1 MGEPPG
7 GRRLTEEQN
16 TADEPGQGVP
26 PPRVRRPRPPAHPR
40 AAAEGGDDAAAD
52 ERTSPFPYADRFTE
66 WVADETAAP
75 DEPEKPLSEAQR
87 KDTEDVI
94 HCQGSIE
101 ERNPYG
107 NHPRDRP
114 G

>member
-1 MGEPPG
+1 MGRGEEP
-7 GRRLTEEQN
+7 
-16 TADEPGQGVP
+16 
-26 PPRVRRPRPPAHPR
+26 
-40 AAAEGGDDAAAD
+40 
-52 ERTSPFPYADRFTE
+52 
-66 WVADETAAP
+66 AAP
-75 DEPEKPLSEAQR
+75 DEPEKPPSEAQR